1 MAYQNIL
8 EQICCFE
15 SLLFR
20 GTFFLTSLKKKRR
33 GGAYSLVLRNKNVM
47 ERNLIPSVAKA
58 NVNASKQA
66 KATVR
71 RVQQE
76 QLRLKRQRQT
86 VRFYTK
92 EFWKWIIALVDDDWM
107 FLRTIL
113 RARARE
119 VSFSLLIRWIH
130 ADAFSSLDSDWTGCS
145 AWLVRWEREYRQP
158 DANRWQQD
166 FCCHS

>member
-20 GTFFLTSLKKKRR
+20 GTFFLTSLKKNDG

-47 ERNLIPSVAKA
+47 ERNLTPRVANA

-66 KATVR
+66 KETVR
-71 RVQQE
+71 RVQQQ

-92 EFWKWIIALVDDDWM
+92 EF
-107 FLRTIL
+107 
-113 RARARE
+113 
-119 VSFSLLIRWIH
+119 
-130 ADAFSSLDSDWTGCS
+130 
-145 AWLVRWEREYRQP
+145 
-158 DANRWQQD
+158 
-166 FCCHS
+166 